1 MPTMKISA
9 IRPTVH
15 ALKPSLIRKV
25 ANKAIGRSDIIPL
38 WFGEPDRPTP
48 HFIREAAKDA
58 IDEGQTFYQPNLG
71 IVELRQALATYTN
84 NLYSTELNADNIAI
98 TPSGMT
104 ALSVALQ
111 CVVTEG
117 DTLAIVSPVWP
128 NLPSAAEILGAR
140 IKRVSIKPVENQW
153 RLELDEL
160 FAACDDK
167 TGAVMVN
174 SPNNPTGWMLDDDE
188 QQRILEFCR
197 ERDIWLIAD
206 EVYNRI
212 VYDRHC
218 APSFIDKV
226 TEEDKYLIINSFSK
240 SWAMTGWRLGWITA
254 PRSLLSSIEMVAEYN
269 FSSIFAPTQI
279 AGITALQEGE
289 AFIRASIERYRA
301 ALDTLTEAFAQLP
314 RVTFPQPRA
323 TFYAFF
329 AVDGVRDSFAFAVDV
344 LNKTGVGLAPG
355 AAFGPQGEG
364 YLRLCFA
371 ADVDLLQRALDQIKP
386 LLT

>member
-1 MPTMKISA
+1 MRPMEIHAT
-9 IRPTVH
+9 RPTVH
-15 ALKPSLIRKV
+15 ALQPSLIRKV
-25 ANKAIGRSDIIPL
+25 ANAAIGRSDVIPL

-58 IDEGQTFYQPNLG
+58 IDEGQTYYQPNLG
-71 IVELRQALATYTN
+71 IVELRQALASYTN
-84 NLYSTELNADNIAI
+84 ELYATEFGVDNIAV
-98 TPSGMT
+98 TPSGMS

-111 CVVTEG
+111 CIVAEG
-117 DTLAIVSPVWP
+117 DAVVIVSPVWP

-140 IKRVSIKPVENQW
+140 IKRVSIKPVNDQW
-153 RLELDEL
+153 RLNLDEL
-160 FAACDDK
+160 FAACDHS
-167 TGAVMVN
+167 TCGIMVN
-174 SPNNPTGWMLDDDE
+174 SPNNPTGWMLEDHE

-197 ERDIWLIAD
+197 EHDIWLIAD

-212 VYDRHC
+212 VYDRPC

-226 TEEDKYLIINSFSK
+226 TEADKYLIINSFSK

-254 PRSLLSSIEMVAEYN
+254 PSSLVSAIEMVSEYN

-279 AGITALQEGE
+279 AGITALQDGE
-289 AFIRASIERYRA
+289 AFICASIERYRA
-301 ALDTLTEAFAQLP
+301 ALETVTEAFAQLP

-329 AVDGVRDSFAFAVDV
+329 AVDGVSDSFAYAVEA

-371 ADVDLLQRALDQIKP
+371 AEVDLLQRALSLLKP
-386 LLT
+386 LLV